1 MRVADHTYMPSDPH
15 SQASSP
21 LPPGY
26 RMVYSGD
33 PLPPFY
39 AAEMIRPYIG
49 KTILVRDSG
58 GRSRCG
64 MVISVPNL
72 KEETPAEGAAPVEFE
87 DERPLYLRG
96 ITFIAVYE
104 AKRQR

>member
-1 MRVADHTYMPSDPH
+1 MATDPH
-15 SQASSP
+15 NQADGS

-26 RMVYSGD
+26 RTVYNGD

-64 MVISVPNL
+64 MVVSVPNL
-72 KEETPAEGAAPVEFE
+72 KEDTPPEKAAPVEFE

-96 ITFIAVYE
+96 IVLIAVYE
-104 AKRQR
+104 VKRWK